1 MTSWSKATARPGVR
15 GMVISA
21 WAVLTIAGATV
32 PRRAIAQSAT
42 AEAASPGEVAIADAD
57 GQSAIPTKGLLQ
69 IMRDG
74 GPLMWPI
81 AACSLLT
88 VTVLFERLVSLRRGR
103 VIPTPFVRRFLHQ
116 LRDGQLDREEAAELC
131 EDNGSPVA
139 QVFGAAIRR
148 WGRPA
153 VEVEQAILD
162 AGERATNELRKHV
175 RMFNAVSTITPL
187 LGLLGTVFGMIEAF
201 NAIAN
206 SQALGRP
213 DLLASGISQAL
224 ITTAAGLTVA
234 IPALTCYLYFLSRVD
249 GLVIEIDALGQ
260 DVVGVISAEA
270 ISYQKSSAGKS
281 RRPDAA

>member
-1 MTSWSKATARPGVR
+1 MCHCCMRFSRNRWPRWLVGLALAALFGPISLPRLACGQLAAGSAAAPGDV
-15 GMVISA
+15 
-21 WAVLTIAGATV
+21 GADV
-32 PRRAIAQSAT
+32 NA
-42 AEAASPGEVAIADAD
+42 
-57 GQSAIPTKGLLQ
+57 SAIPTTGFFQ

-74 GPLMWPI
+74 GILMWPI
-81 AACSLLT
+81 AACSLLM

-103 VIPTPFVRRFLHQ
+103 VIPAPFVRRFLHQ
-116 LRDGQLDREEAAELC
+116 LRDGQLDREEALEIC
-131 EDNGSPVA
+131 EENGSPVA
-139 QVFGAAIRR
+139 DVLAAAVRR

-162 AGERATNELRKHV
+162 AGERATNELRKYV
-175 RMFNAVSTITPL
+175 RIFNAVSTITPL

-201 NAIAN
+201 NAIAT

-224 ITTAAGLTVA
+224 LTTAAGLTVA

-270 ISYQKSSAGKS
+270 ISQQKSSAGKS
-281 RRPDAA
+281 RRPEAA